1 MTTRTRSHTA
11 LALFSVAL
19 IVAAGIAEARGGRG
33 GGFGSRGMRTFEP
46 PAVTRT
52 APRPAQPIE
61 RSTTQPG
68 APGVAGQPGAARPGI
83 GQTASRPGGFF
94 NRPGFMGGLF
104 GGLLGAGL
112 IGMLFGSGFLG
123 GLSGLGSFLGLA
135 LQLLLVFFLVRWA
148 MRAFARRSQPAM
160 AGGPGFGA
168 GPAHGTAPLRR
179 VDAPSAG
186 GQRAGTPLS
195 GIPPLSSRAPS
206 RNPDELGV
214 TQGDLDQFERILGE
228 VQEAYSAEDA
238 ARLRR
243 HTTPEMLSY
252 FLEELTDN
260 ASRGVVNRVSDVKL
274 LSGDVAESWREGDTE
289 YATGAMRFGL
299 VDETLERETGR
310 VVETGPSEA
319 TELWTFRR
327 ARGGQWLLSA
337 IQQA

>member
-1 MTTRTRSHTA
+1 MTTRKSRTA

-19 IVAAGIAEARGGRG
+19 IVAAGVAEARGGRG

-61 RSTTQPG
+61 RSTTQQG
-68 APGVAGQPGAARPGI
+68 AQQPGARTPGV
-83 GQTASRPGGFF
+83 GQTAPRSGGFF

-135 LQLLLVFFLVRWA
+135 LQIALVFFLVRWA

-160 AGGPGFGA
+160 AGGPPLQRSGLDHNA
-168 GPAHGTAPLRR
+168 APLRR
-179 VDAPSAG
+179 VDAPAAPRS
-186 GQRAGTPLS
+186 GT
-195 GIPPLSSRAPS
+195 SSRAGRPLGSGPGTS
-206 RNPDELGV
+206 RTSDPDELGV
-214 TQGDLDQFERILGE
+214 TQQDLDEFERILGE
-228 VQEAYSAEDA
+228 VQDAYSREDA
-238 ARLRR
+238 TALRR
-243 HTTPEMLSY
+243 ITTPEMLSY

-289 YATGAMRFGL
+289 YATAAMRFGL
-299 VDETLERETGR
+299 TDEVLERDSGR

-337 IQQA
+337 IQQG